1 MAYSQDLR
9 ERVVKAIQ
17 RGDRS
22 QPEVAADFGVS
33 LSFVEEVW
41 RRHRE
46 TGSCAVKVWHHGPR
60 AKLADRE
67 AALRAAVAA
76 QPDVKLTAL
85 CEQVRGADG
94 ARVSESAMSRALR
107 RLKITRKKRAS
118 TPASGTRSG

>member
-9 ERVVKAIQ
+9 ERVVKAIA

-22 QPEVAADFGVS
+22 QAQVAEDFAVS
-33 LSFVEEVW
+33 LSFVEELW
-41 RRHRE
+41 RRYRE
-46 TGSCAVKVWHHGPR
+46 TGSCAVKEWHHGPR
-60 AKLADRE
+60 AKLVDQE

-76 QPDVKLTAL
+76 KPDVKLADL
-85 CEQVRGADG
+85 CEQVRAADG

-118 TPASGTRSG
+118 TPASRRPSG